1 MTLTHAPPRDS
12 LEHPRLQR
20 ARALELGGT
29 RGASLASK
37 RAQLEAR
44 GLSVCPGC
52 GLQLPLHGGP
62 THAYVGASP
71 ACWSLYG
78 QLPMAFGMTA
88 VGDTVRRLVLDTY
101 AVQHPGTP
109 QMRSVQ
115 SVAVHA
121 MGLCV
126 LLERGGEERRVKPV
140 LGRRPTRRAPALH
153 WLEPP
158 RPNGTLTV
166 RGILGAE
173 GAENYATAVK
183 AWAADVWAA
192 WEPHHNTVRRWLD
205 VA

>member
-1 MTLTHAPPRDS
+1 MTRTNARPRDR
-12 LEHPRLQR
+12 LERGGRR
-20 ARALELGGT
+20 AAALAVE
-29 RGASLASK
+29 
-37 RAQLEAR
+37 RAQLATD

-52 GLQLPLHGGP
+52 RLVLPLHGGP

-78 QLPMAFGMTA
+78 ELPTAFGLRA
-88 VGDTVRRLVLDTY
+88 VGETARRLALDAY
-101 AVQHPGTP
+101 ALQHPGRP

-126 LLERGGEERRVKPV
+126 LLERGAEERRVKLV
-140 LGRRPTRRAPALH
+140 LGRRPTRKAPALH

-158 RPNGTLTV
+158 RPNGSLTV
-166 RGILGAE
+166 RDALVADGPE
-173 GAENYATAVK
+173 HYATAVW

-192 WEPHHNTVRRWLD
+192 WEPHHTTVRRWLD
-205 VA
+205 LA

>member
-1 MTLTHAPPRDS
+1 MTLTDAPPRDS
-12 LEHPRLQR
+12 HEHPRWHR
-20 ARALELGGT
+20 ARALE
-29 RGASLASK
+29 RGRAHRASPAPR
-37 RAQLEAR
+37 RADLEAR

-52 GLQLPLHGGP
+52 GLVLPLHGGP

-78 QLPMAFGMTA
+78 QLPTAFRMSA
-88 VGDTVRRLVLDTY
+88 VDQTVRRLALDTY
-101 AVQHPGTP
+101 AVQHPGRP
-109 QMRSVQ
+109 QLRSVQ

-126 LLERGGEERRVKPV
+126 LLERGAEERRVKPV
-140 LGRRPTRRAPALH
+140 LGRRPTRRPPALH

-166 RGILGAE
+166 RDSLGIDE
-173 GAENYATAVK
+173 PEDYVTAVRS
-183 AWAADVWAA
+183 WAVDVWAA
-192 WEPHHNTVRRWLD
+192 WEPHHNTIRRWLD

>member
-1 MTLTHAPPRDS
+1 MTLTIGRPRDPS
-12 LEHPRLQR
+12 ER
-20 ARALELGGT
+20 AR
-29 RGASLASK
+29 
-37 RAQLEAR
+37 LEAR
-44 GLSVCPGC
+44 GLSRCPGC
-52 GLQLPLHGGP
+52 GLVLPLHGGP

-78 QLPMAFGMTA
+78 QLPTAFGMTA
-88 VGDTVRRLVLDTY
+88 VSDKVRRLAQDAF
-101 AVQHPGTP
+101 AVQHPGRP
-109 QMRSVQ
+109 QKRSVQ

-166 RGILGAE
+166 RNTLAADGAE
-173 GAENYATAVK
+173 TYAMAVE

-192 WEPHHNTVRRWLD
+192 WEPHHNTIRRWLD
-205 VA
+205 VT